1 MLLEFGA
8 ELLDHSFA
16 ILEEFFLPI
25 FISPSERSR
34 RRVVL
39 RSFQTW
45 MQVDQCERVPWKAFH
60 GFAQTL
66 FQISAASSFSPMAFK
81 RPYLLPKNTWLPTI
95 QMEFQF
101 CHIMFWGYQYRMVVE
116 NLCRAW
122 LAILRNPIAVI
133 GFWKLVFATT
143 IGYAAE
149 CSQSPTKGTRGALG
163 RQDGCLTGSRGEWM
177 GGTRGYIIPINRQ
190 CLKNGCRSQACVTR
204 YVSLTVH

>member
-1 MLLEFGA
+1 MWKGSLRGFPWICTN
-8 ELLDHSFA
+8 FY
-16 ILEEFFLPI
+16 FKFLP
-25 FISPSERSR
+25 
-34 RRVVL
+34 
-39 RSFQTW
+39 
-45 MQVDQCERVPWKAFH
+45 
-60 GFAQTL
+60 
-66 FQISAASSFSPMAFK
+66 ASSFSPMAS
-81 RPYLLPKNTWLPTI
+81 KNTWLPSI
-95 QMEFQF
+95 QMEFQVRH
-101 CHIMFWGYQYRMVVE
+101 CTYVLRIPVVE

-204 YVSLTVH
+204 YVHISDWLFIKQFSVRTALGLLL